1 MLPFS
6 WDIYLLTRFY
16 EPLNFLFWKFPH
28 YSLLKKLA
36 VSSEKYQYFILL
48 GSVFSQKCLLSL
60 FHELFTSCSGITDP
74 WCFCRPKLL
83 CAFYQKKL
91 VSSSLRHQCVV
102 LLLSTFC
109 KKLLDFDQDNFW
121 HFRVFLKQKGQSGK
135 KIMNNRNL
143 MPLKDVN
150 HHIVSRPE
158 IFFWIQGDALN
169 RQLFKVS
176 WPRQF

>member
-1 MLPFS
+1 MFVVTFS
-6 WDIYLLTRFY
+6 WAIYFLIRNY
-16 EPLNFLFWKFPH
+16 GPLMFL
-28 YSLLKKLA
+28 
-36 VSSEKYQYFILL
+36 SSKITPC
-48 GSVFSQKCLLSL
+48 VLS
-60 FHELFTSCSGITDP
+60 
-74 WCFCRPKLL
+74 
-83 CAFYQKKL
+83 KKL

-109 KKLLDFDQDNFW
+109 KKFLDFDLDNFW

-169 RQLFKVS
+169 SQLFKVS